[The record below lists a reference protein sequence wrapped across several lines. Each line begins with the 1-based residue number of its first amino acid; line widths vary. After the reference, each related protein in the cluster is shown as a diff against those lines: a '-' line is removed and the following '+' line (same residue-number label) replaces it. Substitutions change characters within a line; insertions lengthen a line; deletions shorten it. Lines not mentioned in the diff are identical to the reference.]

1 MELNIEQSIHSRLKL
16 MEIRPRS
23 FPDDYQPLSRVPFAA
38 MRART
43 CKNPNRTIINMK
55 NLMSSSFQADF
66 DKYIESMLISDTCDA
81 GTSIVVQS
89 TLREIRKSAGYYIR
103 LMFLKEK
110 LNSISEKERQNLLF
124 SWVDSFRN
132 SPSPAINQIDFEMAG
147 VMHNVASSYSFLAAR
162 LIRATSMDMQLAAT
176 FFQFASGIF
185 EQLRGKHSEMAR
197 YNNDFSTTVI
207 SFRYKFMLAQAQE
220 CMVERS
226 MLDGIDE
233 KYISEFAMQV
243 IQDYNACD
251 TSLDAVQAVEA
262 FPANE
267 VTILRQLIDFKRTYF
282 TALLHL
288 SLSNVAFKE
297 GRRDEVIARLRLAKE
312 GLSGIESKFAQ
323 LPEQFLPVTD
333 RLLKVIDRKLSSTR
347 YYGISEK
354 QIARVELNPCM
365 AVLAV
370 GPMSLFEQQETT
382 EINTNNSTMYVQRV
396 ASVFRNIRA
405 VALQPYLTHHDELN
419 RQFKSLLRSTQLEQV
434 YMYVDRKVPED
445 IAYWSNLL
453 KANPQLVERL
463 NGILNH
469 LQSVRF
475 SARTKLID
483 VVKRLK
489 DFRGNI
495 KKHHRKSNF
504 KVVINYLNGTEKMVA
519 KCQDV
524 FRQAEETGDQLSN
537 AHKSVMLVLETL
549 QKSLDC
555 VAETIFADLYD
566 PCSTEVGREMN
577 ELRTTA
583 LSVFLKRLS
592 VIKGVRKAMT
602 NDDPVEKL
610 NMLDEI
616 GFQGRFFDKELAKY
630 NGVCQ
635 FLRSS
640 FATHEKIFKQISSLE
655 RNFKPIREHALR
667 CNESITRRFKSMVEC
682 CKSIKA
688 MESKVGEGER
698 FYARLHF
705 LLNESLRRIEQLEI
719 GATCGYK
726 NIKADDTPCCISI
739 TDCLRS
745 DIPLLIDDNG
755 RGFGTM
761 TNNET
766 ESGTTGDGEST
777 ASEHESIAGR
787 CTSDLEMKNTRRGS
801 SSSKSLQQQRRGGEK
816 VCSFEVLKQKLCC
829 KGVERTV
836 TLKPK
841 LDLDNLKNY
850 FENLKE
856 LVDSLETV
864 TSNGMTKLDLEWQ
877 EVQRKCN
884 EEAQKH
890 VISEAKKFTS
900 MNRNSTMLPYDD
912 NRILVM
918 TPKQDYVNAS
928 LIGKLCEYGPAFYI
942 AQIPTKPV
950 VASFWCMLFEN
961 KIELLCMIFDSR
973 DCNAKNFMPRENA
986 KLKTAQFSISIAS
999 KENFGAWTEST
1010 IVMEEL
1016 RDPNHSYSF
1025 KCLHFDGWQNKSE
1038 LIDVDGFAKFVLQ
1051 VRRYFLLQKL
1061 NRSSVVAMSL
1071 YGSSRS
1077 GIFSICLSACCEIMA
1092 GKPLPPIDEMPERL
1106 CMWRNNCITSKQ
1118 DLYTCYMV
1126 VLTLLKNI
1134 CESREPNDDACCCC
1148 YFKENG
1154 DFDEQ
1159 DENEQEETEY
1169 NNNSDESAIEYDDDD
1184 GKEFNEELRQLE
1196 EKMSKYT
1203 FTDPLD
1209 LQLGGP
1215 SCSGVGNGQQ
1225 AANNENKQHRCCY
1238 NVIDMKNQTKQS
1250 MTQLLHLVNA
1260 ESLAIFTMPCKA
1272 CRAKCACH
1280 GDSSDETLTD
1290 E

>member
-23 FPDDYQPLSRVPFAA
+23 FPDDYQPLYRVPFAA
-38 MRART
+38 IRART
-43 CKNPNRTIINMK
+43 CKNSNRTTANMK
-55 NLMSSSFQADF
+55 SLMSSSFQADI
-66 DKYIESMLISDTCDA
+66 DEHIENMLISDTCDA

-89 TLREIRKSAGYYIR
+89 TLREIRQNAAYYIR
-103 LMFLKEK
+103 LMFLKDK

-124 SWVDSFRN
+124 SWIDSFRN
-132 SPSPAINQIDFEMAG
+132 GPSPAINQIDFEMAS
-147 VMHNVASSYSFLAAR
+147 VLHNVASSYSFLAAR
-162 LIRATSMDMQLAAT
+162 LNRATSMDMQLAAT
-176 FFQFASGIF
+176 FFQFASGIL

-197 YNNDFSTTVI
+197 YNNDFSAPVI

-233 KYISEFAMQV
+233 KYISEFVMQV

-251 TSLDAVQAVEA
+251 TSLDAMQTVEA
-262 FPANE
+262 VPANE
-267 VTILRQLIDFKRTYF
+267 VTILRQLIDLKRTYF

-323 LPEQFLPVTD
+323 LPEQFLLITD
-333 RLLKVIDRKLSSTR
+333 RLLRVVDRKLSSTR

-354 QIARVELNPCM
+354 EIARVELNPCM

-370 GPMSLFEQQETT
+370 GPMSLFEQQQTT

-405 VALQPYLTHHDELN
+405 LALQPYIMHHDELN

-434 YMYVDRKVPED
+434 YMYVDRKVPDD

-453 KANPQLVERL
+453 KANPQFVERL
-463 NGILNH
+463 DGILNH
-469 LQSVRF
+469 LHSVRL

-495 KKHHRKSNF
+495 KKHQRKSNF
-504 KVVINYLNGTEKMVA
+504 KVVINYFNGTEKMVA

-549 QKSLDC
+549 QKSMDC

-583 LSVFLKRLS
+583 FSIFFKRMSVMR
-592 VIKGVRKAMT
+592 GVRKAMAT
-602 NDDPVEKL
+602 EDPVQKL

-616 GFQGRFFDKELAKY
+616 EFHGRFFDKELAKY

-635 FLRSS
+635 FLKSS
-640 FATHEKIFKQISSLE
+640 FATHEKIFKQITSLE
-655 RNFKPIREHALR
+655 RNFKPIKEHALR

-682 CKSIKA
+682 CKSIKT
-688 MESKVGEGER
+688 MESKVDEGER

-726 NIKADDTPCCISI
+726 NIKADDTPCCINI

-745 DIPLLIDDNG
+745 DMPLLVDDDVLLG

-761 TNNET
+761 TNTET
-766 ESGTTGDGEST
+766 EFGTTGDGEST
-777 ASEHESIAGR
+777 ASEHESITGR
-787 CTSDLEMKNTRRGS
+787 WTSDVEMKNTRRGS
-801 SSSKSLQQQRRGGEK
+801 LSLKSLQQQRRAGEK

-829 KGVERTV
+829 KGVERTA

-841 LDLDNLKNY
+841 LDLDKLKIY
-850 FENLKE
+850 LENLKE
-856 LVDSLETV
+856 LVGSLETV

-912 NRILVM
+912 SRILVV

-928 LIGKLCEYGPAFYI
+928 LIGKLCEYGPVFYI
-942 AQIPTKPV
+942 AQIPTKPAV
-950 VASFWCMLFEN
+950 SSFWCMLFEN

-986 KLKTAQFSISIAS
+986 KLKTAQFSISISS

-1025 KCLHFDGWQNKSE
+1025 KCLHFDGWQDKSE
-1038 LIDVDGFAKFVLQ
+1038 LTDVDGFVKFVLQ
-1051 VRRYFLLQKL
+1051 VRRYFLLQKQ
-1061 NRSSVVAMSL
+1061 NRSSVVAVSL

-1134 CESREPNDDACCCC
+1134 CESQ
-1148 YFKENG
+1148 ENG
-1154 DFDEQ
+1154 DFDEEETEQ
-1159 DENEQEETEY
+1159 NENEQEETED
-1169 NNNSDESAIEYDDDD
+1169 NNSDVSSIEYNSDDD
-1184 GKEFNEELRQLE
+1184 KEFNEELRQLE

-1203 FTDPLD
+1203 LTDPLD

-1225 AANNENKQHRCCY
+1225 AASENEQHRCCY
-1238 NVIDMKNQTKQS
+1238 NVNRMKNQTKQS
-1250 MTQLLHLVNA
+1250 MTHLLHLVNA
-1260 ESLAIFTMPCKA
+1260 ESLAIFAMPCKA

-1280 GDSSDETLTD
+1280 SDSSDETLT
-1290 E
+1290 EE

>member
-23 FPDDYQPLSRVPFAA
+23 FPDDFQPLSRVPFAA

-43 CKNPNRTIINMK
+43 CKNSNRTTANMK

-66 DKYIESMLISDTCDA
+66 DKYIESMLVSDTCDA

-89 TLREIRKSAGYYIR
+89 TLREIRQNAGYYIR

-147 VMHNVASSYSFLAAR
+147 VLHNVASSYSFLAAR

-176 FFQFASGIF
+176 LFQFASGIF

-233 KYISEFAMQV
+233 KYISEFVMQV

-267 VTILRQLIDFKRTYF
+267 VTMLRQLIDFKRTYF

-333 RLLKVIDRKLSSTR
+333 RLLRVIDRKLSSTR

-354 QIARVELNPCM
+354 DIARVELNPCM

-396 ASVFRNIRA
+396 ASVFR
-405 VALQPYLTHHDELN
+405 
-419 RQFKSLLRSTQLEQV
+419 SLFRSTQLEQV

-469 LQSVRF
+469 LHSVRL

-495 KKHHRKSNF
+495 KKHQRKSNF

-537 AHKSVMLVLETL
+537 AHKSVMLILETL

-566 PCSTEVGREMN
+566 PCSTEVGRQMN
-577 ELRTTA
+577 ELRNTA
-583 LSVFLKRLS
+583 LSVFLKRMS

-635 FLRSS
+635 FLRTS

-682 CKSIKA
+682 CKSIKT

-745 DIPLLIDDNG
+745 DIPLLVDDNG

-777 ASEHESIAGR
+777 TNEHESFAGDSRR
-787 CTSDLEMKNTRRGS
+787 CTSDVEMKNTRRGS

-829 KGVERTV
+829 KGVERMV

-841 LDLDNLKNY
+841 LDLDKLKNY

-890 VISEAKKFTS
+890 DISEAKKFTS

-999 KENFGAWTEST
+999 KEDFGAWTEST

-1016 RDPNHSYSF
+1016 RDPKHSYSF
-1025 KCLHFDGWQNKSE
+1025 KCLHFDGWQN
-1038 LIDVDGFAKFVLQ
+1038 
-1051 VRRYFLLQKL
+1051 
-1061 NRSSVVAMSL
+1061 NSVVAMSL

-1126 VLTLLKNI
+1126 VLTILKNI
-1134 CESREPNDDACCCC
+1134 CESQ
-1148 YFKENG
+1148 ENG
-1154 DFDEQ
+1154 DFDEDENEQ
-1159 DENEQEETEY
+1159 DENEQEETED
-1169 NNNSDESAIEYDDDD
+1169 NNSDESTIEYDSDD

-1209 LQLGGP
+1209 LQFGGP

-1225 AANNENKQHRCCY
+1225 AANENKQHRCCY
-1238 NVIDMKNQTKQS
+1238 NVNRMKNQTKQS

-1272 CRAKCACH
+1272 CRAKCAFH

>member
-23 FPDDYQPLSRVPFAA
+23 FPDDFQPLSRVPFAA

-43 CKNPNRTIINMK
+43 CKNSNRTTANMK

-66 DKYIESMLISDTCDA
+66 DKYIESMLVSDTCDA

-89 TLREIRKSAGYYIR
+89 TLREIRRSAGYYIR

-110 LNSISEKERQNLLF
+110 LNSISEKERQNLL
-124 SWVDSFRN
+124 VDSFRN

-147 VMHNVASSYSFLAAR
+147 VLHNVASSYSFLAAR

-176 FFQFASGIF
+176 LFQFASGIF

-233 KYISEFAMQV
+233 KYISEFVMQV

-333 RLLKVIDRKLSSTR
+333 RLLRVIDRKLSSTR

-354 QIARVELNPCM
+354 DIARVELNPCM

-405 VALQPYLTHHDELN
+405 VALQPYITHHDELN
-419 RQFKSLLRSTQLEQV
+419 RQFKSLFRSTQLEQV

-469 LQSVRF
+469 LHSVRS

-537 AHKSVMLVLETL
+537 AHKSVMLILETL

-566 PCSTEVGREMN
+566 PCSTEVGRQMN

-583 LSVFLKRLS
+583 LSVFLKRMS

-635 FLRSS
+635 FLRTS

-682 CKSIKA
+682 CKSIKT

-745 DIPLLIDDNG
+745 DIPLLVDDNG

-777 ASEHESIAGR
+777 TNEHESFAGR
-787 CTSDLEMKNTRRGS
+787 CTYDVEMKNTRRGS

-829 KGVERTV
+829 KGVERMV

-841 LDLDNLKNY
+841 LDLDKLKNY

-890 VISEAKKFTS
+890 DISEAKKFTS
-900 MNRNSTMLPYDD
+900 MNRNSTIRRQSHSGDD
-912 NRILVM
+912 TQTRLRQRFFDWKTVRIR
-918 TPKQDYVNAS
+918 S
-928 LIGKLCEYGPAFYI
+928 G
-942 AQIPTKPV
+942 
-950 VASFWCMLFEN
+950 
-961 KIELLCMIFDSR
+961 LLHSSDSYETCGR
-973 DCNAKNFMPRENA
+973 KFLCNAKNFMPRENA

-999 KENFGAWTEST
+999 KEDFGAWTEST

-1016 RDPNHSYSF
+1016 RDPKHSYSF

-1051 VRRYFLLQKL
+1051 VRRYFLLQKQ

-1126 VLTLLKNI
+1126 VLTILKNI

-1159 DENEQEETEY
+1159 DENEQEEY
-1169 NNNSDESAIEYDDDD
+1169 NNNNSDESTIEYDDDD

-1209 LQLGGP
+1209 LQFGGP

-1225 AANNENKQHRCCY
+1225 AANVNNNENKQHRCCY

-1272 CRAKCACH
+1272 CRAKCPFH

>member
-23 FPDDYQPLSRVPFAA
+23 FPDDYQPLYRVPFAA
-38 MRART
+38 IRART
-43 CKNPNRTIINMK
+43 CKNSNRTTANMK
-55 NLMSSSFQADF
+55 SLMSSSFQADI
-66 DKYIESMLISDTCDA
+66 DEHIENMLISDTCDA
-81 GTSIVVQS
+81 GTSLGQIVVQS
-89 TLREIRKSAGYYIR
+89 TLREIRQNAAYYIR
-103 LMFLKEK
+103 LM
-110 LNSISEKERQNLLF
+110 I
-124 SWVDSFRN
+124 DSFRN
-132 SPSPAINQIDFEMAG
+132 GPSPAINQIDFEMAS
-147 VMHNVASSYSFLAAR
+147 VLHNVASSYSFLAAR
-162 LIRATSMDMQLAAT
+162 LNRATSMDMQLAAT
-176 FFQFASGIF
+176 FFQFASGIL

-197 YNNDFSTTVI
+197 YNNDFSAP
-207 SFRYKFMLAQAQE
+207 AQAQE

-233 KYISEFAMQV
+233 KYISEFVMQV

-251 TSLDAVQAVEA
+251 TSLDAMQTVEA
-262 FPANE
+262 VPANE
-267 VTILRQLIDFKRTYF
+267 VTILRQLIDLKRTYF

-323 LPEQFLPVTD
+323 LPEQFLLITD
-333 RLLKVIDRKLSSTR
+333 RLLRVVDRKLSSTR

-354 QIARVELNPCM
+354 EIARVELNPCM

-370 GPMSLFEQQETT
+370 GPMSLFEQQQTT
-382 EINTNNSTMYVQRV
+382 EINTNNSTI
-396 ASVFRNIRA
+396 NIRA
-405 VALQPYLTHHDELN
+405 LALQPYIMHHDELN

-434 YMYVDRKVPED
+434 YMYVDRKVPDD

-453 KANPQLVERL
+453 KANPQFVERL
-463 NGILNH
+463 DGILNH
-469 LQSVRF
+469 LHSVRL

-495 KKHHRKSNF
+495 KKHQRKSNF
-504 KVVINYLNGTEKMVA
+504 KVVINYFNGTEKMVA

-549 QKSLDC
+549 QKSMDC

-583 LSVFLKRLS
+583 FSIFFKRMSVMR
-592 VIKGVRKAMT
+592 GVRKAMAT
-602 NDDPVEKL
+602 EDPVQKL

-616 GFQGRFFDKELAKY
+616 EFHGRFFDKELAKY

-635 FLRSS
+635 FLKSS
-640 FATHEKIFKQISSLE
+640 FATHEKIFKQITSLE
-655 RNFKPIREHALR
+655 RNFKPIKEHALR

-682 CKSIKA
+682 CKSIKT
-688 MESKVGEGER
+688 MESKVDEGER

-726 NIKADDTPCCISI
+726 NIKADDTPCCINI

-745 DIPLLIDDNG
+745 DMPLLVDDDG

-761 TNNET
+761 TNTET
-766 ESGTTGDGEST
+766 EFGTTGDGEST
-777 ASEHESIAGR
+777 ASEHESITGDSR
-787 CTSDLEMKNTRRGS
+787 RWTSDVEMKNTRRGS
-801 SSSKSLQQQRRGGEK
+801 LSLKSLQQQRRAGEK

-829 KGVERTV
+829 KGVERTA

-841 LDLDNLKNY
+841 LDLDKLKIY
-850 FENLKE
+850 LENLKE
-856 LVDSLETV
+856 LVGSLETV

-900 MNRNSTMLPYDD
+900 MNRNSTIRRQSHSGGDAQTRLRQRFFDWKTV
-912 NRILVM
+912 RIR
-918 TPKQDYVNAS
+918 S
-928 LIGKLCEYGPAFYI
+928 G
-942 AQIPTKPV
+942 
-950 VASFWCMLFEN
+950 
-961 KIELLCMIFDSR
+961 LLHSSDSYKTCGLEFL
-973 DCNAKNFMPRENA
+973 CNAKNFMPRENA
-986 KLKTAQFSISIAS
+986 KLKTAQFSISISS

-1025 KCLHFDGWQNKSE
+1025 KCLHFDGWQDKSE
-1038 LIDVDGFAKFVLQ
+1038 LTDVDGFVKFVLQ
-1051 VRRYFLLQKL
+1051 VRRYFLLQKQ
-1061 NRSSVVAMSL
+1061 NRSSVVAVSL

-1134 CESREPNDDACCCC
+1134 CESREPTDDACCCC
-1148 YFKENG
+1148 FKENG
-1154 DFDEQ
+1154 DFDEEETEQ
-1159 DENEQEETEY
+1159 NENEQEETED
-1169 NNNSDESAIEYDDDD
+1169 NNSDVSSIEYNSDDD
-1184 GKEFNEELRQLE
+1184 KEFNEELRQLE

-1203 FTDPLD
+1203 LTDPLD

-1225 AANNENKQHRCCY
+1225 AASENEQHRCCY
-1238 NVIDMKNQTKQS
+1238 NVNRMKNQTKQS
-1250 MTQLLHLVNA
+1250 MTHLLHLVNA
-1260 ESLAIFTMPCKA
+1260 ESLAIFAMPCKA

-1280 GDSSDETLTD
+1280 SDSSDETLT
-1290 E
+1290 EE

>member
-23 FPDDYQPLSRVPFAA
+23 FPDDYQPLFRVPFAA
-38 MRART
+38 IRARI
-43 CKNPNRTIINMK
+43 CKNSNRTTANMK
-55 NLMSSSFQADF
+55 TLISSSFQADF
-66 DKYIESMLISDTCDA
+66 DKHIESLLISDTCDA

-89 TLREIRKSAGYYIR
+89 TLREIRQSAGYYIR
-103 LMFLKEK
+103 LMFLKDK
-110 LNSISEKERQNLLF
+110 LNSISEKERPNLLF
-124 SWVDSFRN
+124 SWIDSFRN
-132 SPSPAINQIDFEMAG
+132 SPSPAINQIDFEMAS
-147 VMHNVASSYSFLAAR
+147 VLHNIASSYSFLAAR
-162 LIRATSMDMQLAAT
+162 LNRATSMDMHLAAT
-176 FFQFASGIF
+176 FFQFASGML

-197 YNNDFSTTVI
+197 YNNDFSTPVI

-233 KYISEFAMQV
+233 KYISEFVMQA

-251 TSLDAVQAVEA
+251 TSLDEVQTVEA

-282 TALLHL
+282 TALLHM

-312 GLSGIESKFAQ
+312 GLNGIESKFAQ
-323 LPEQFLPVTD
+323 LPEQFLLVTE
-333 RLLKVIDRKLSSTR
+333 RLLRVVDRKLSSTR

-354 QIARVELNPCM
+354 EIARVELNPCM

-370 GPMSLFEQQETT
+370 GPMSLFEQEQTT

-434 YMYVDRKVPED
+434 YMYVDRKVPDD

-453 KANPQLVERL
+453 KANPQLVDRL

-469 LQSVRF
+469 LHSVRM

-495 KKHHRKSNF
+495 KKHQRKSTF
-504 KVVINYLNGTEKMVA
+504 KVVINYFNGTEKMVA
-519 KCQDV
+519 KCQGV

-566 PCSTEVGREMN
+566 PCSTEVGSEMN

-583 LSVFLKRLS
+583 FSIFFKRMS
-592 VIKGVRKAMT
+592 VIRGLHKSME
-602 NDDPVEKL
+602 NEDPVEKL

-616 GFQGRFFDKELAKY
+616 EFHGRFFDEELAKY
-630 NGVCQ
+630 DDVCQ

-640 FATHEKIFKQISSLE
+640 FETHEKIFKQISSLE
-655 RNFKPIREHALR
+655 RNFKSTREHALR

-682 CKSIKA
+682 CKSIKT
-688 MESKVGEGER
+688 MESKVDEGER
-698 FYARLHF
+698 FYTRLHF

-726 NIKADDTPCCISI
+726 NIKAEDAPCCISI

-745 DIPLLIDDNG
+745 DIPLLVDDDVLLG
-755 RGFGTM
+755 RGFVTM
-761 TNNET
+761 TNTET
-766 ESGTTGDGEST
+766 ESGATGDGEST

-787 CTSDLEMKNTRRGS
+787 WTSDVEMKNTRRGS
-801 SSSKSLQQQRRGGEK
+801 SFSKSLQQQRQAGEK

-836 TLKPK
+836 ALKPK
-841 LDLDNLKNY
+841 LDLDELKTY
-850 FENLKE
+850 LENFKE

-884 EEAQKH
+884 EEGEKH
-890 VISEAKKFTS
+890 VISEAKKFTP

-912 NRILVM
+912 NRILVV

-928 LIGKLCEYGPAFYI
+928 LIGKLCEYGPVFYI
-942 AQIPTKPV
+942 AQIPTKPA

-986 KLKTAQFSISIAS
+986 KLKTAQFSISVSS

-1010 IVMEEL
+1010 IVMEDL
-1016 RDPNHSYSF
+1016 RDPNRTHSF
-1025 KCLHFDGWQNKSE
+1025 KCLHFDGWQDKSE
-1038 LIDVDGFAKFVLQ
+1038 LIDVDGFVKFVLQ
-1051 VRRYFLLQKL
+1051 VRRYFLLQKQ

-1106 CMWRNNCITSKQ
+1106 CVWRNNCITSKR

-1134 CESREPNDDACCCC
+1134 CESQ
-1148 YFKENG
+1148 ENG
-1154 DFDEQ
+1154 DFDEEEETEQ
-1159 DENEQEETEY
+1159 NENEQEETED
-1169 NNNSDESAIEYDDDD
+1169 NNSDESSIEYDSDDD
-1184 GKEFNEELRQLE
+1184 KEFKEELRQLE
-1196 EKMSKYT
+1196 EKMAEYT

-1215 SCSGVGNGQQ
+1215 SCSGLGNGQQ
-1225 AANNENKQHRCCY
+1225 AANENDNGNKPHKCCY
-1238 NVIDMKNQTKQS
+1238 NVIDMKNPTKQS

-1280 GDSSDETLTD
+1280 SDSSDETVTD